1 MNVVKSVLLY
11 INTSKSETSILQE
24 KIEDFLHSLS
34 INVDKIYSLKG
45 DHSEIKDYDLV
56 ITLGGDGTVLQALR
70 RIRGY
75 QIPILGI
82 NLGTVGFI
90 TEISSEE
97 WKEALNKFLNGEL
110 RVSNRTLLDIR
121 VERDN
126 KVIFSTIGV
135 NDGIITANNIKAII
149 ELKAY
154 FSNIEIGEIHGD
166 GVIIST
172 PTGSTAYS
180 LAAGGPIINPEMNA
194 LVFTPICPYSL
205 SNRPI
210 VTGGD
215 EEIMIKINYNQRAS
229 LLLTVDGQ
237 ESLELEEGDTV
248 YFKEYERFARIVMSD
263 KRSFFDVLRT
273 KFKWSGG
280 PRA

>member
-1 MNVVKSVLLY
+1 MITIKSVLLY
-11 INTSKSETSILQE
+11 VNVHKCESNKLQIEITEYFKKNNINCSIMYAE
-24 KIEDFLHSLS
+24 KKNIT
-34 INVDKIYSLKG
+34 
-45 DHSEIKDYDLV
+45 EIHNFDLV

-70 RIRGY
+70 RIIGH
-75 QIPILGI
+75 QTPILGI

-90 TEISSEE
+90 TEILKTE
-97 WKEALNKFLNGEL
+97 WQESFEKYQKGQL
-110 RVSNRTLLDIR
+110 RVSNRTLLEIR
-121 VERDN
+121 VERN
-126 KVIFSTIGV
+126 NREIYSTIGV
-135 NDGIITANNIKAII
+135 NDGIITSNNIKAIV
-149 ELKAY
+149 ELKVF
-154 FSNIEIGEIHGD
+154 FSNIEIGEVHGD
-166 GVIIST
+166 GVILST

-215 EEIMIKINYNQRAS
+215 EVIKVVVNSGQRS
-229 LLLTVDGQ
+229 NLLLTVDGQ
-237 ESLELEEGDTV
+237 ESINLEENDIV
-248 YFKEYERFARIVMSD
+248 YFKEYEKFGHIIMSD

-273 KFKWSGG
+273 KFNWSGG

>member
-1 MNVVKSVLLY
+1 MNSVLLY
-11 INTSKSETSILQE
+11 INRVKCESNRLE
-24 KIEDFLHSLS
+24 KEITDYLES
-34 INVDKIYSLKG
+34 INVKCSIIYT
-45 DHSEIKDYDLV
+45 DRQDYFEIKDFDLV

-90 TEISSEE
+90 TEISKDE
-97 WKEALNKFLNGEL
+97 WKEAIDKYILGEL
-110 RVSNRTLLDIR
+110 RVSNRTLLEID
-121 VERDN
+121 VERSGTE
-126 KVIFSTIGV
+126 IFSTIGV
-135 NDGIITANNIKAII
+135 NDGIITANDIKAII
-149 ELKAY
+149 ELKVY
-154 FSNIEIGEIHGD
+154 FSDIEIGEIHGD

-215 EEIMIKINYNQRAS
+215 EMIRVRINNNQRANI
-229 LLLTVDGQ
+229 LLTIDGQ
-237 ESLELEEGDTV
+237 DSVNLEENDTV
-248 YFKEYERFARIVMSD
+248 IFREYSRYARIVMSD
-263 KRSFFDVLRT
+263 KRAFFDVVRT
-273 KFKWSGG
+273 KLKWSGG

>member
-1 MNVVKSVLLY
+1 MITINSVLLY
-11 INTSKSETSILQE
+11 INKIKSESNRLEREISEYL
-24 KIEDFLHSLS
+24 KS
-34 INVDKIYSLKG
+34 INVEYHIIYAEKQ

-90 TEISSEE
+90 TEISKDE
-97 WKEALNKFLNGEL
+97 WKEALLKYMAGKL
-110 RVSNRTLLDIR
+110 RVSNRTLLEIK
-121 VERDN
+121 VLRDD
-126 KVIFSTIGV
+126 KEIFSTIGV

-149 ELKAY
+149 ELKVY
-154 FSNIEIGEIHGD
+154 FSDIEIGEIHGD

-210 VTGGD
+210 VTGGN
-215 EEIMIKINYNQRAS
+215 EKIKVKINKNQRS
-229 LLLTVDGQ
+229 NILLTIDGQ
-237 ESLELEEGDTV
+237 ESVDLEECDIVT
-248 YFKEYERFARIVMSD
+248 YREYSRFARIIMSD
-263 KRSFFDVLRT
+263 KRAFFDVVRT
-273 KFKWSGG
+273 KLKWSGG

>member
-1 MNVVKSVLLY
+1 MITISSVLLY
-11 INTSKSETSILQE
+11 INQIKCESDRLEGEISEFFGNRGVVCHIMYA
-24 KIEDFLHSLS
+24 
-34 INVDKIYSLKG
+34 DKL
-45 DHSEIKDYDLV
+45 DQSEIKDYDLV
-56 ITLGGDGTVLQALR
+56 VTLGGDGTVLQALR
-70 RIRGY
+70 RIRGF

-90 TEISSEE
+90 TEISKDE
-97 WKEALNKFLNGEL
+97 WKESLCKYMEGKL
-110 RVSNRTLLDIR
+110 RVSNRTLLEISVLR
-121 VERDN
+121 EG
-126 KVIFSTIGV
+126 KEIFSTIGV

-149 ELKAY
+149 ELKVY
-154 FSNIEIGEIHGD
+154 FSDIEIGEIHGD

-180 LAAGGPIINPEMNA
+180 LAAGGPIINPEMNV

-215 EEIMIKINYNQRAS
+215 ELIKVKISKNQRS
-229 LLLTVDGQ
+229 NILLTIDGQ
-237 ESLELEEGDTV
+237 ESVNLEECDVVT
-248 YFKEYERFARIVMSD
+248 FKEYSRFASIIMSD
-263 KRSFFDVLRT
+263 KRAFFDVVRT
-273 KFKWSGG
+273 KLKWSGG

>member
-1 MNVVKSVLLY
+1 MHRVESILLY
-11 INTSKSETSILQE
+11 VNNSKPEAENLQREIAAYIKKIGLKSEL
-24 KIEDFLHSLS
+24 L
-34 INVDKIYSLKG
+34 YSRKG
-45 DHSEIKDYDLV
+45 DHSEINGYDLV

-90 TEISSEE
+90 TEICKDE
-97 WKEALNKFLNGEL
+97 WQEALDRYMLGYL
-110 RVSNRTLLDIR
+110 RVSNRTLLDIT
-121 VERDN
+121 VERDGQE
-126 KVIFSTIGV
+126 IFRTIGV
-135 NDGIITANNIKAII
+135 NDGIITANSIKAII
-149 ELKAY
+149 ELKVY
-154 FSNIEIGEIHGD
+154 FSNIEIGDIHGD
-166 GVIIST
+166 GVIISS

-194 LVFTPICPYSL
+194 LVFTPVCPYSL
-205 SNRPI
+205 SNRPL
-210 VTGGD
+210 VTGGKED
-215 EEIMIKINYNQRAS
+215 IKVEINRDQRAD

-237 ESLELEEGDTV
+237 ESLVLEEGDVV
-248 YFKEYERFARIVMSD
+248 YFKEYRRFAKIIMSD

-273 KFKWSGG
+273 KLKWSGG

>member
-1 MNVVKSVLLY
+1 MITLKSVLLY
-11 INTSKSETSILQE
+11 VNNTKCDSKKFQGLL
-24 KIEDFLHSLS
+24 IEYLS
-34 INVDKIYSLKG
+34 KRNIKYSVIYADKQ
-45 DHSEIKDYDLV
+45 DHSQINNYDLV

-70 RIRGY
+70 RMKGE
-75 QIPILGI
+75 QIPVLGI

-90 TEISSEE
+90 TEISKDE
-97 WKEALNKFLNGEL
+97 WEDAFDSYFDGKL
-110 RVSNRTLLDIR
+110 RVSNRTLLDIE
-121 VERDN
+121 VKRDN
-126 KVIFSTIGV
+126 KVVFSTIGV

-149 ELKAY
+149 ELKVF

-194 LVFTPICPYSL
+194 LIFTPICPYSL
-205 SNRPI
+205 SNRPL

-215 EEIMIKINYNQRAS
+215 EVIKVSISRPQRS
-229 LLLTVDGQ
+229 NILLTVDGQ
-237 ESLELEEGDTV
+237 ECFLLAEDDEVFFREHDKFGH
-248 YFKEYERFARIVMSD
+248 IVMSD
-263 KRSFFDVLRT
+263 KRSFFDVVRT
-273 KFKWSGG
+273 KFKWTGG